1 MPLLT
6 HRNANEV
13 FRALKRIK
21 PLLLSYWLINNE
33 TDPDPRK
40 SPHPDDPFA
49 GMWFMPMLALAG
61 VCLLFILYRRAASIK
76 YVVANQLKTWSGEG
90 QIRLSEDEG
99 PSAQSFVVNDDHER
113 EDDDVVT
120 PPQPSPLRSPQP
132 NQQPTLAR
140 DREAL

>member
-6 HRNANEV
+6 RQNANEGD
-13 FRALKRIK
+13 AL
-21 PLLLSYWLINNE
+21 PTGE
-33 TDPDPRK
+33 PDPRK

-76 YVVANQLKTWSGEG
+76 YVVANQFPVRLKTWSGEG

-99 PSAQSFVVNDDHER
+99 PSAQSFVVNDEHER

-120 PPQPSPLRSPQP
+120 PSPLRSPQP
-132 NQQPTLAR
+132 DHPSNLAL
-140 DREAL
+140 DRAAV